1 MRLFK
6 IENDK
11 NDIWY
16 FTNTNKAAN
25 YIGTSKSNV
34 DMALK
39 GVTKRCK
46 GWTVEEIND
55 DYIISKYINPEKCI
69 QK

>member
-1 MRLFK
+1 MKLFK
-6 IENDK
+6 IKHEEK
-11 NDIWY
+11 GIWY
-16 FTNTNKAAN
+16 FTNTNKAAK

-39 GVTKRCK
+39 GVTRKCK

-55 DYIISKYINPEKCI
+55 DYIISKYINPEK
-69 QK
+69 